1 MKYSNIKFW
10 KPVLAAALLIMG
22 FALQSCS
29 GTDNKEGTEQ
39 AEVKAPRQTLFEA
52 TFLGKLDLVKQ
63 HIVAGTDLNQ
73 KDDFGSTA
81 LNIAITFGKTDIA
94 QALIAGGADIEIK
107 GGDGSTALHSAAF
120 FGRTEIVKSLLAKGA
135 NIEARNNYNGTA
147 LESVQVPF
155 DQIKPVYD
163 QMARD
168 LGPLGL
174 KLDYDRIAAAREV
187 IATLISNAKQ

>member
-1 MKYSNIKFW
+1 MNYLEMNYW
-10 KPVLAAALLIMG
+10 KIGAASLLLIIG
-22 FALQSCS
+22 FSLQSC
-29 GTDNKEGTEQ
+29 GTKDKKESEQ
-39 AEVKAPRQTLFEA
+39 TEVKAPRQTLFEA

-63 HIVAGTDLNQ
+63 HIAAGTDLNQ

-81 LNIAITFGKTDIA
+81 LVIAITFGKTDIA
-94 QALIAGGADIEIK
+94 QALIAGDADIEVK

-120 FGRTEIVKSLLAKGA
+120 FARTEIVKSLLAKGA
-135 NIEARNNYNGTA
+135 NIDARNNYNGTA

-155 DQIKPVYD
+155 DQMKPVYD

-174 KLDYDRIAAAREV
+174 KLDFERIAAAREV
-187 IATLISNAKQ
+187 IASLISNHK